1 MWKNMEDKLT
11 CHESSPLRLPEIKN
25 PQKGSICSNL
35 RANSISFKIQRG
47 NLNQKRTT
55 VSISK
60 SASRARERTHTH
72 IFTVPWVQD
81 LTEVG

>member
-1 MWKNMEDKLT
+1 MEDKLT
-11 CHESSPLRLPEIKN
+11 CHENSPLPLPKKKI

-35 RANSISFKIQRG
+35 RMNSISCKIQRA

-55 VSISK
+55 ASISK

-72 IFTVPWVQD
+72 TFKV
-81 LTEVG
+81 L